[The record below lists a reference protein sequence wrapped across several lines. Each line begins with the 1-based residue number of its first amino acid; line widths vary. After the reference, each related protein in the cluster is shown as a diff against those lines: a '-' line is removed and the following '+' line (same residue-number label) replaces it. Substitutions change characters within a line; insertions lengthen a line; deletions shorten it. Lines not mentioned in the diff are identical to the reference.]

1 MPVSMEASTDLDQ
14 GLPLV
19 EEVAPSHE
27 AEALGRGADLA
38 EDGVFQVVLEHSLVV
53 TLGLAVT

>member
-1 MPVSMEASTDLDQ
+1 M
-14 GLPLV
+14 

-38 EDGVFQVVLEHSLVV
+38 EDGVLQVVLEHALVV
-53 TLGLAVT
+53 TLRFAVT

>member
-1 MPVSMEASTDLDQ
+1 M
-14 GLPLV
+14 
-19 EEVAPSHE
+19 EEVTPGHK

-38 EDGVFQVVLEHSLVV
+38 EDGVLQVVLEHALVV

>member
-1 MPVSMEASTDLDQ
+1 MEKVTL
-14 GLPLV
+14 
-19 EEVAPSHE
+19 SHE

-38 EDGVFQVVLEHSLVV
+38 EDGVLQVVLEHALVV

>member
-1 MPVSMEASTDLDQ
+1 MEK
-14 GLPLV
+14 
-19 EEVAPSHE
+19 VAPSHE

-38 EDGVFQVVLEHSLVV
+38 EDGVLQVVLEHALVV